1 MYCTDFTRDTVILFA
16 ARSMR
21 LFSYGMISIVLT
33 LFLIGIGFSQWHIG
47 VLFTIILFGNIFIS
61 LLLTTTADSVGRRKV
76 LVIGSLLKVFAGIMF
91 AFVHQYGFLILAGI
105 IGIISPT
112 GGEIGP
118 FMAIEQACL
127 TESLKDKVKIA

>member
-1 MYCTDFTRDTVILFA
+1 MYFTDFSRDTIILFA

-33 LFLIGIGFSQWHIG
+33 LFLTGIGFSQWQIG
-47 VLFTIILFGNIFIS
+47 ILFTIILFGNILIT
-61 LLLTTTADSVGRRKV
+61 LLLTTTADSFGRRKV
-76 LVIGSLLKVFAGIMF
+76 LVLGSLLKVFAGVMF

-105 IGIISPT
+105 IGIMSPT

-127 TESLKDKVKIA
+127 TESLKDKAKIA

>member
-1 MYCTDFTRDTVILFA
+1 MYFTDFSRDTIILFA

-33 LFLIGIGFSQWHIG
+33 LFLTGIGFSQWQIG
-47 VLFTIILFGNIFIS
+47 ILFTIILFGNILIT
-61 LLLTTTADSVGRRKV
+61 LLLTTTADSFGRRKV
-76 LVIGSLLKVFAGIMF
+76 LVLGSLLKVFAGFMF

-105 IGIISPT
+105 IGIMSPT

-127 TESLKDKVKIA
+127 TESLKDKAKIA